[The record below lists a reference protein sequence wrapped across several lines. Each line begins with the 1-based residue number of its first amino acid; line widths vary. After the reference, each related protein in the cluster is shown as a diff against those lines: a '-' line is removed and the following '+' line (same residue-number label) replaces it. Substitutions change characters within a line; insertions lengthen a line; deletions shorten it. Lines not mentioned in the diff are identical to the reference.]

1 MNRKILIILLMPV
14 LIFISGCI
22 AIAKVKYTRQVN
34 VTVPAGKA
42 ESFKAETHNGDITI
56 KGSQTTDCS
65 LTAIITAKADTQE
78 AAQKIAEQVK
88 IELVPEGNS
97 IIVKIEKP
105 DIPRGVQINIGLDAN
120 LPAKMNL
127 SLASHNGNITT
138 TDTSG
143 SVKASTHNGNI
154 GHKGTLAD
162 LKFESHNGNIAI
174 HCIGQSAKPREI
186 NAETHNGNI
195 DFAAPENFSASVD
208 ASTHNGLIRSDLPVK
223 ITEKTKEN
231 LKGTI
236 GDGRDKL
243 YLKTHNGSIKI
254 K

>member
-14 LIFISGCI
+14 LILISGCI

-34 VTVPAGKA
+34 VTVPAGQA
-42 ESFKAETHNGDITI
+42 ETFVAETHNGNITI
-56 KGSQTTDCS
+56 KGSETTDCN
-65 LTAIITAKADTQE
+65 LAAVIAVKAGTEE
-78 AAQKIAEQVK
+78 AAKTIAEEIK
-88 IELVPEGNS
+88 ISLLPEGNS

-105 DIPRGVQINIGLDAN
+105 DIPRGVQINIDLDTN

-174 HCIGQSAKPREI
+174 HCIGQSAKPCEI

-195 DFAAPENFSASVD
+195 DFTAPENFSAAID
-208 ASTHNGLIRSDLPVK
+208 ASTHNGSIQTSLPVAVSGK
-223 ITEKTKEN
+223 IGKN
-231 LKGTI
+231 LKGTL